1 MGMKKYRATTPG
13 RRWGAVLDYA
23 EITKTKP
30 EKSLLEPIRKSGGR
44 NNLGRVTSRHRGGGN
59 KRMYRI
65 VDFKRQKD
73 GVVGKVAAVEYDP
86 NRSCFISLVEYAD
99 GEKRYILAPLGLN
112 VGAKVESGTS
122 VEPVVG
128 NSMPMRNIP
137 VGLEVHNI
145 EVNPGQG
152 GRLVRAAGGTARLMA
167 REGDWAVI
175 QLPSGEMRR
184 LRAECRATI
193 GQLGNLDHI
202 NVALGKAGRTRYRG
216 QRPHVRAMV
225 MNPVDHPMGGGEG
238 RSKSNKHPQS
248 PTGVLAKGGKTRNP
262 RKTSN
267 KWIIRRRRSVRYGQ
281 LVL

>member
-1 MGMKKYRATTPG
+1 MGIKKYSPTTPG
-13 RRWGAVLDYA
+13 RRWGAVLDYS
-23 EITKTKP
+23 EITKSKP
-30 EKSLLEPIRKSGGR
+30 EKSLLEPIRQRGGR

-59 KRMYRI
+59 KRMYRVI
-65 VDFKRQKD
+65 DFKRRKD
-73 GVVGKVAAVEYDP
+73 GVAGKVAAIEYDP
-86 NRSCFISLVEYAD
+86 NRSCFIALVEYPDA
-99 GEKRYILAPLGLN
+99 EKRYILAPLGLN
-112 VGAKVESGTS
+112 VGAKVESGDS
-122 VEPVVG
+122 VEPAVG
-128 NSMPMRNIP
+128 NTMPMRSIP

-145 EVNPGQG
+145 EMNPGQG

-184 LRAECRATI
+184 VRAECRATI
-193 GQLGNLDHI
+193 GQLGNLDHSNI
-202 NVALGKAGRTRYRG
+202 ALGKAGRNRHRG
-216 QRPHVRAMV
+216 KRPHVRAMV

-248 PTGVLAKGGKTRNP
+248 PTGVLAKGGKTRKP
-262 RKTSN
+262 RKPSN

>member
-1 MGMKKYRATTPG
+1 MGIKKYSPTTPA
-13 RRWGAVLDYA
+13 RRWGAVLDYS

-30 EKSLLEPIRKSGGR
+30 EKSLTEPIRKRGGR
-44 NNLGRVTSRHRGGGN
+44 NNLGRVTASHRGGGN

-65 VDFKRQKD
+65 IDFKRRKD
-73 GVVGKVAAVEYDP
+73 GVAGQVAAIEYDP
-86 NRSCFISLVEYAD
+86 NRSCFIALVDYAD
-99 GEKRYILAPLGLN
+99 NEKRYILAPQGLK
-112 VGAKVESGTS
+112 VGAKIESGPT
-122 VEPVVG
+122 VEPAVG
-128 NSMPMRNIP
+128 NAMAMRNIP

-145 EVNPGQG
+145 ELNPGQG

-184 LRAECRATI
+184 VRADCRATI
-193 GQLGNLDHI
+193 GQLGNLDHSNI
-202 NVALGKAGRTRYRG
+202 SLGKAGRSRHRG
-216 QRPHVRAMV
+216 RKPHVRAMV

-248 PTGVLAKGGKTRNP
+248 RTGVLAKGGKTRNP
-262 RKTSN
+262 RKPSN